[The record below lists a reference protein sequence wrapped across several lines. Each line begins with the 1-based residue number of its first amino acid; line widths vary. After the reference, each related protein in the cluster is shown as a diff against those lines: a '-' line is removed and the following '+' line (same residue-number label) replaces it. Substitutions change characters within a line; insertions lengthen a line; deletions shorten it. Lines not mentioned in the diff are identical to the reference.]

1 MTGHTP
7 SWITI
12 DPQALVQ
19 NLQFFRNR
27 MGNKSRLFPVIKSNA
42 YGHGMNLVA
51 KLLEKQAD
59 GFCVHSLQE
68 ALKLNT
74 EKPILILG
82 HLGNNV
88 EVLARVLQHP
98 GIMLTISSLDQLE
111 AVTAAAKAAENRPRL
126 YVKLETGT
134 NRLGLM
140 PEDAHAVIHRIK
152 TEPALQ
158 FAGVST
164 HFANIED
171 TTDHAFARSQL
182 DRLLA
187 FRDQLGSTDSVEL
200 HAACSAAALLFNDTH
215 LDLVRLGIS
224 LYGYFSSRETLVS
237 YRQSTGKTAN
247 GLTPVLSW
255 FTRPIQ
261 IKAVPAGAYIGY
273 GLTYRTPR
281 DSRIAVLPVGYADG
295 YDRAIAPAGHV
306 LVNGQRAPI
315 RGRICM
321 NMFMVDV
328 TDIPDVTRE
337 SRITLLGRDGDEQIT
352 AETLADWAGTIHYE
366 LLARISPEIPRGILE
381 TGS

>member
-1 MTGHTP
+1 MTGHAP

-12 DPQALVQ
+12 DRQALSR
-19 NLQFFRNR
+19 NLQFFRNK
-27 MGNKSRLFPVIKSNA
+27 MGEKSRLFPVIKSNA
-42 YGHGMNLVA
+42 YGHGINIVA
-51 KLLEKQAD
+51 ELLEKQAD

-68 ALKLNT
+68 ALVLKT
-74 EKPILILG
+74 GKPILVLG
-82 HLGNNV
+82 HLGNDAKA
-88 EVLARVLQHP
+88 LAPLLRHP
-98 GIMLTISSLDQLE
+98 GIMLTISSQTQLE
-111 AVTAAAKAAENRPRL
+111 TVATAAKAVGTRPRL

-134 NRLGLM
+134 NRLGLL
-140 PEDAHAVIHRIK
+140 PSDALAVIDRI
-152 TEPALQ
+152 TGEPALQ
-158 FAGVST
+158 FAGIST

-171 TTDHAFARSQL
+171 TTDHAFARGQL
-182 DRLLA
+182 DRLLT
-187 FRDQLGSTDSVEL
+187 FRDQLGTTEPVEL
-200 HAACSAAALLFNDTH
+200 HAACSAAALLFHDTH

-237 YRQSTGKTAN
+237 YRQSTGHRAN
-247 GLTPVLSW
+247 GLSPVLSW
-255 FTRPIQ
+255 YTRPIQ
-261 IKAVPAGAYIGY
+261 VKAVPAGAYIGY

-337 SRITLLGRDGDEQIT
+337 SRIILLGRDGEEQIT

-366 LLARISPEIPRGILE
+366 MLARINPEIPRLVMDS
-381 TGS
+381 GS